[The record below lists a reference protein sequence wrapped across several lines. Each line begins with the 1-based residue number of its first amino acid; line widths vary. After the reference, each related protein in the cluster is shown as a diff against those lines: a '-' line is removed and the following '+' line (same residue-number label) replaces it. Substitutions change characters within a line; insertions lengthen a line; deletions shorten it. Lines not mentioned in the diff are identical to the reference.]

1 MKVVLD
7 HCIERAWAR
16 FLTENGIEAV
26 VWADV
31 GDPKVQDYEIMES
44 AKQNL
49 AVVLTGDADF
59 GTILWETPATK
70 PSVVGISTH
79 ETRVSREGIV
89 VLEILNRYAGRLQAG
104 AFVSVDEDECRVRP
118 LPMSPQKIK
127 PTKEQQ
133 A

>member
-7 HCIERAWAR
+7 HCIERAWAG
-16 FLTENGIEAV
+16 FLIENGIEAV

-31 GDPKVQDYEIMES
+31 GDPKAQDYEIMEW
-44 AKQNL
+44 AKRNQ

-59 GTILWETPATK
+59 GTILWATSATK
-70 PSVVGISTH
+70 PSVVRISTH
-79 ETRVSREGIV
+79 ETRVSRKGIV
-89 VLEILNRYAGRLQAG
+89 VLEILKRHAERLQAG
-104 AFVSVDEDECRVRP
+104 AFVSVDEDEHRVRP
-118 LPMSPQKIK
+118 LPMTPQKVK